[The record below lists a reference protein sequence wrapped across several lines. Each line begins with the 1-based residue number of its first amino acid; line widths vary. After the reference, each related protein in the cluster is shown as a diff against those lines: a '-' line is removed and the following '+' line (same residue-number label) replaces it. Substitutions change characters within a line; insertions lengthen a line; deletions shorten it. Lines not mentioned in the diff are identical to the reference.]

1 MQVKRRPRAA
11 KELGEK
17 AYSYP
22 LTKKE
27 RDKLI
32 KKYAEKYGLPRH
44 VVKNTVEQAG
54 WDHLLKALE
63 KYKPRPRPTLWERLR
78 RWLGV

>member
-1 MQVKRRPRAA
+1 VKRRPRAA

-17 AYSYP
+17 AYSFP

-32 KKYAEKYGLPRH
+32 KKYAERFGLPIH

-54 WDHLLKALE
+54 WGHLFEALE
-63 KYKPRPRPTLWERLR
+63 KYKPQPKPTLWERLKK
-78 RWLGV
+78 WLGV

>member
-1 MQVKRRPRAA
+1 VKRRPRAA
-11 KELGEK
+11 RELGER
-17 AYSYP
+17 AYPFP

-32 KKYAEKYGLPRH
+32 KKYAEKYGLPPH
-44 VVKNTVEQAG
+44 VVKNTVEQVG
-54 WDHLLKALE
+54 WDRLLEALE
-63 KYKPRPRPTLWERLR
+63 RYKPQPRPTLWERLR